1 MHHLFMIKIME
12 RLGLED
18 TLFNIISTIG
28 MENIIVN
35 EEQTWSI
42 LTIRLRNETRTFT
55 LFNTT

>member
-35 EEQTWSI
+35 EEKTWSI